1 MFRHLQIQISILFT
15 SYLKRPIIQF
25 VCLVSDVSGGA
36 ACCSG
41 DGDFIL
47 KFCPAFQV
55 VQLLKQ
61 VGGAACC
68 SDGDFILKF

>member
-1 MFRHLQIQISILFT
+1 MKQ
-15 SYLKRPIIQF
+15 
-25 VCLVSDVSGGA
+25 VGGA

-47 KFCPAFQV
+47 KFCPAFHV

-68 SDGDFILKF
+68 IGDGDFILKFCPAFHVVQLLNFDR